1 MTPLSYHSSN
11 LSLIALETMRLLVQI
26 HAQSH
31 VNTKNDIHL
40 IHKNINTSKHILNN
54 DLVSL
59 LMTVIE
65 KVGHTFK
72 CNLYE
77 CKTSL

>member
-1 MTPLSYHSSN
+1 MW
-11 LSLIALETMRLLVQI
+11 LLVQI

-31 VNTKNDIHL
+31 VNTQKNDIHL
-40 IHKNINTSKHILNN
+40 IHKNVNTSKHILNN

-65 KVGHTFK
+65 KVGHIFK
-72 CNLYE
+72 CNLCE
-77 CKTSL
+77 CKTYLWNFFQ